1 MARMRMGLVHTLAWS
16 LATGA
21 AVTLSWWGV
30 HSVMA
35 GTAYDPPRA
44 LPLPVDSATEQG
56 ASPVASSTWRPPSP
70 SAKPPSPPSA
80 APGDSERPSSRSTA
94 EETKDAGGSTH
105 GDGGGYGDEG
115 AGTGGT
121 GTGAGPGS
129 GPGSDSSGA
138 SGEVKGYTVDGGR
151 VVFDI
156 GSASAELV
164 SATPDSGWQMQV
176 WTQPAWIR
184 VTFTRDGREVSV
196 FCTWNGHPPMV
207 QFDDR

>member
-30 HSVMA
+30 HSVMS

-44 LPLPVDSATEQG
+44 LPLPVDSATEQA

-70 SAKPPSPPSA
+70 SA
-80 APGDSERPSSRSTA
+80 RPSSSATA
-94 EETKDAGGSTH
+94 TPSHSGRPSSHPPAEGTRHTGGST
-105 GDGGGYGDEG
+105 GESANKG
-115 AGTGGT
+115 AG
-121 GTGAGPGS
+121 AGSQADPSGS
-129 GPGSDSSGA
+129 
-138 SGEVKGYTVDGGR
+138 SGEVKSYTVDGGR

-156 GSASAELV
+156 HSASAELV

-176 WTQPAWIR
+176 WTQPTWIR
-184 VTFTRDGREVSV
+184 VTFTQGGREVSV
-196 FCTWNGHPPMV
+196 FCTWNDHPPMV